1 MTTTM
6 RFGGHYNRSLEKTHK
21 YTHLHNKLK
30 QQSKLFKKKYEI
42 ERSLEQKENEAREF
56 CNIFTGIRD
65 ENKCMHL
72 FEDNCSD
79 LFEDRCMHLFE
90 DIEHLEQKLKQVKK
104 KLY

>member
-1 MTTTM
+1 MISSTTM
-6 RFGGHYNRSLEKTHK
+6 RFGGHYDRSLEKTHR
-21 YTHLHNKLK
+21 YTHLHNRLK
-30 QQSKLFKKKYEI
+30 HQSKLFTKKYEI

-72 FEDNCSD
+72 FED
-79 LFEDRCMHLFE
+79 
-90 DIEHLEQKLKQVKK
+90 IEHLEQKLKQVKK